1 MATTPGPSRSWTADR
16 IVLESACDGLPIAFG
31 ADVARHLERT
41 CRVLA
46 RLIDTS
52 LTAVFLVAGV
62 VQAAFLLFMLAGQT
76 LG

>member
-1 MATTPGPSRSWTADR
+1 MATTPGPSCSYTAHS
-16 IVLESACDGLPIAFG
+16 IILESPWDGLPSAFG
-31 ADVARHLERT
+31 ANVAQHLGRA
-41 CRVLA
+41 CQVLA

-62 VQAAFLLFMLAGQT
+62 VQAAFLLLMLAGQT

>member
-1 MATTPGPSRSWTADR
+1 VPTTPGPSRSCTADS
-16 IVLESACDGLPIAFG
+16 IILDSACDGLPIAFG

-41 CRVLA
+41 CQALA

-52 LTAVFLVAGV
+52 LTAAFVVAGV
-62 VQAAFLLFMLAGQT
+62 VQAGFLLFMLGGQT

>member
-1 MATTPGPSRSWTADR
+1 MATTLGPSRSCTADR
-16 IVLESACDGLPIAFG
+16 IILASACDGLPIAFG
-31 ADVARHLERT
+31 ADVARQLERT
-41 CRVLA
+41 CQVLA
-46 RLIDTS
+46 QLIDTS